1 MQKNLE
7 FPRCS
12 SSLRWSA
19 LVLALAGL
27 GGCAYAPGLSMHKGL
42 GADGAAPLPESH
54 AAQGERGE
62 GATSGAPVG
71 EPVAQDAP
79 PAGALLSITPDLIR
93 QQRAGRATDVSEE
106 VRNLFGEA
114 KPYRIG
120 PGDVLNI
127 VVWDHPELVLAPA
140 GSSLATDASSL
151 SPVGNGYNVSSA
163 GYVQF
168 PYVGGVKLGGLT
180 EFEARDVLIQQLAK
194 YVKQPRVTLR
204 IQSYRSGRV
213 YVDGEVRTPGL
224 QAINDIPMTLPEAIN
239 RAGGFT
245 ALADRSSVTVSRGG
259 KTTAIDMQ
267 QLTELGINP
276 SHILLGKGDMVRVL
290 SKEESKVYILGEVTR
305 PVAQP
310 LRNGRLSLN
319 EALGEAGGI
328 STTTGD
334 PKQVYV
340 VRAVPDGQARIFHLD
355 ASSPMAYALSEGF
368 ALKPRDVVY
377 VDPVPVVQWN
387 RVISQI
393 LPSALA
399 VNNASAAAT
408 R

>member
-1 MQKNLE
+1 MQKKLASTHC
-7 FPRCS
+7 PAS
-12 SSLRWSA
+12 IRWPVLA
-19 LVLALAGL
+19 LVLAVL

-42 GADGAAPLPESH
+42 EAQQASAAVSGAAADGSAAE
-54 AAQGERGE
+54 Q
-62 GATSGAPVG
+62 
-71 EPVAQDAP
+71 AP
-79 PAGALLSITPDLIR
+79 PAGALRAITPDLIR
-93 QQRAGRATDVSEE
+93 RQRAAQASDVSIE
-106 VRNLFGEA
+106 VRRLFGVA
-114 KPYRIG
+114 KPYQIG

-127 VVWDHPELVLAPA
+127 VVWDHPELALAPA

-163 GYVQF
+163 GYIQF

-180 EFEARDVLIQQLAK
+180 EFEARDQLAQQLSR
-194 YVKQPRVTLR
+194 YVKQPRITLR

-213 YVDGEVRTPGL
+213 YVDGEVRSPGL

-245 ALADRSSVTVSRGG
+245 ALADRSSVAVSRDG
-259 KTTAIDMQ
+259 KTTPIDMQ

-276 SHILLGKGDMVRVL
+276 ARILLGRGDMVRVL
-290 SKEESKVYILGEVTR
+290 SKEDSKVYVLGEVTR

-328 STTTGD
+328 SATTGD

-340 VRAVPDGQARIFHLD
+340 VRAVPDGQAEIFHLD

-368 ALKPRDVVY
+368 ALRPRDVVY

-399 VNNASAAAT
+399 INNTSAAAN